1 MSGDTGLL
9 DIHSVNDIV
18 HGLLA
23 VPQYLYD
30 LESRVVSEE
39 LQERNIHLSIYTQLC
54 MYGQ

>member
-23 VPQYLYD
+23 VPQYLDD